1 MKINN
6 LIYELSEKLSS
17 TNDAWTLV
25 EAITNKTKIQLISE
39 KSIELTDL
47 QKATIDKWI
56 YKIVNEHFPIQYLIG
71 YVPFIDLKIFVEP
84 PILIPRPE
92 TENWVYELIQKI
104 KKLKNKNIT
113 ILDIGTG
120 SGCIA
125 LSLAKALPD
134 AQVYAVDISDK
145 AIELARKNALFNNIR
160 NIKIIKSDLFTA
172 IADKK
177 FDLIVSNPPYI
188 DEKLLD
194 TLQPSVK
201 DWEDPKALV
210 TSDKGLYIIKMI
222 INEAP
227 KFLISN
233 DEFKTQNIAQV
244 VIEIDYTHKPFLLD
258 FLKNTPFKS
267 LNIQKDLAGLD
278 RTLEIYS

>member
-6 LIYELSEKLSS
+6 LIIELSEKLSS
-17 TNDAWTLV
+17 TNDAWALV
-25 EAITNKTKIQLISE
+25 EAITNKSKIQLISE
-39 KSIELTDL
+39 HSIELTDL
-47 QKATIDKWI
+47 QKTTIDNWI
-56 YKIVNEHFPIQYLIG
+56 YRILNEHFPIQYLIG

-92 TENWVYELIQKI
+92 TEHWVYELTQKL

-125 LSLAKALPD
+125 LSLAKAFPES
-134 AQVYAVDISDK
+134 QIYAVDISDK
-145 AIELARKNALFNNIR
+145 AIELSNKNALYNGIK
-160 NIKIIKSDLFTA
+160 NIKIIKSDLFAA

-201 DWEDPKALV
+201 DWEDSKALV
-210 TSDKGLYIIKMI
+210 TSDNGLHIIKKI

-227 KFLISN
+227 KFLIPN
-233 DEFKTQNIAQV
+233 NEFKTQHIPQI
-244 VIEIDYTHKPFLLD
+244 VIEIDYTHKLFLLD
-258 FLKNTPFKS
+258 FLKNTTFKS
-267 LNIQKDLAGLD
+267 LKIQKDLAGLD
-278 RTLEIYS
+278 RTLEISI

>member
-6 LIYELSEKLSS
+6 LISEISNKLSS
-17 TNDAWTLV
+17 TNDAWVLV

-39 KSIELTDL
+39 QFIELTDL
-47 QKATIDKWI
+47 QKATIDNWVYRI
-56 YKIVNEHFPIQYLIG
+56 INEHFPIQYLIG
-71 YVPFIDLKIFVEP
+71 NVPFIDLKIFVEP

-92 TENWVYELIQKI
+92 TEHWVYELIQKL
-104 KKLKNKNIT
+104 KNLKNKNIT

-125 LSLAKALPD
+125 LSLAKALPE
-134 AQVYAVDISDK
+134 AQIYAIDISDK
-145 AIELARKNALFNNIR
+145 VIELATKNAVYNNMK
-160 NIKIIKSDLFTA
+160 NIKIIKSDLFQA
-172 IADKK
+172 ISDKK

-210 TSDKGLYIIKMI
+210 TSDKGLYIIKKI

-227 KFLISN
+227 NFLTSN
-233 DEFKTQNIAQV
+233 NELKAQNIPRL
-244 VIEIDYTHKPFLLD
+244 VIEIDYTHKLFLLD
-258 FLKNTPFKS
+258 FLKNTSFKS
-267 LNIQKDLAGLD
+267 LNIQKDLTGLD
-278 RTLEIYS
+278 RILEIYS